1 MNLKVLDNDVGG
13 LPAYI
18 PRFKPWLP
26 VVGAAVSALG
36 GIAGSVMQNIQNDE
50 RDEKQFERQLYL
62 MDHAN
67 FINSAPEQRKRLEQ
81 AGVNPALAFANGNTG
96 VASSTPSVPQ
106 HTPVS
111 YSELGAGLSAAGS
124 QVLQSQQI
132 EAQNRNLD
140 ADTEIK
146 RQQAMTQY
154 SRDMADLQK
163 TLAEENLSKGQYYF
177 LSEQLY
183 QLKDMYDLVKASNY
197 AQLQQTMSVT
207 ALNNQIKLAKAFEM
221 ELANKRYFLD
231 KALNDSQRAAIA
243 QTIAESVA
251 RIQQTNR
258 SLDISERAVANEV
271 IHTMNQDS
279 VAFENLGIS
288 KEMMTSEK
296 FKNYISSVA
305 SPIIGLLGGMT
316 LGRFGAPIP
325 IKGFGR

>member
-1 MNLKVLDNDVGG
+1 MIMNLKVFDNDVGG
-13 LPAYI
+13 FPAYI
-18 PRFKPWLP
+18 PRFKPWL
-26 VVGAAVSALG
+26 GAAVSALG
-36 GIAGSVMQNIQNDE
+36 GIAGSVMQNIENE
-50 RDEKQFERQLYL
+50 NRDDQQFERQLYL
-62 MDHAN
+62 MREQN
-67 FINSAPEQRKRLEQ
+67 NYNSAPEQRKRLEE
-81 AGVNPALAFANGNTG
+81 AGVNPLLAFGSGNTG
-96 VASSTPSVPQ
+96 AVGSTPSVPQ

-111 YSELGAGLSAAGS
+111 YNELGAGMIAAGS

-154 SRDMADLQK
+154 SRDMANLQK

-183 QLKDMYDLVKASNY
+183 QLKDMYDLVKANNY
-197 AQLQQTMSVT
+197 AQLQQTLSVT
-207 ALNNQIKLAKAFEM
+207 ALNHQMKLAKAFEM

-271 IHTMNQDS
+271 IHAMNQDAA
-279 VAFENLGIS
+279 AFENLGIS

-296 FKNYISSVA
+296 FKNYVSSVA

-316 LGRFGAPIP
+316 LGRFGAPVP